1 MQARLETVPAP
12 RRRIR
17 DPDKEPSMNKTV
29 ILVDD
34 AAHTRARLAA
44 LLDAQALPLR
54 VGPGELVLVGC
65 APRMTHRVSKW
76 VSHGAR
82 EHWRT
87 KWARKLFD
95 ELEPW
100 LQAQGLPA
108 QCVLAKGPLEE
119 LLAELRA
126 DAVIDARRPK
136 APTPAE
142 AARELSAR
150 PAWRSAMVIFGL
162 GALVA
167 LAEA

>member
-1 MQARLETVPAP
+1 
-12 RRRIR
+12 
-17 DPDKEPSMNKTV
+17 MNKTV

-34 AAHTRARLAA
+34 AAHTRARLTA
-44 LLDAQALPLR
+44 LLDAQTSPLR
-54 VGPGELVLVGC
+54 VAPGELVLVGC

-95 ELEPW
+95 ELTPW

-108 QCVLAKGPLEE
+108 QCILAKGPIEDLVS
-119 LLAELRA
+119 ELRA
-126 DAVIDARRPK
+126 SQVIDARRPK
-136 APTPAE
+136 APEPAD
-142 AARELSAR
+142 AVRETAPR

-162 GALVA
+162 GTLFA

>member
-1 MQARLETVPAP
+1 
-12 RRRIR
+12 
-17 DPDKEPSMNKTV
+17 MNKTV

-44 LLDAQALPLR
+44 LLDAQPAPVR
-54 VGPGELVLVGC
+54 MAAGELVLIGC

-95 ELEPW
+95 ELQPW
-100 LQAQGLPA
+100 LQAQGLKA
-108 QCVLAKGPLEE
+108 ECVLAKGPIEE
-119 LLAELRA
+119 LVAELRA
-126 DAVIDARRPK
+126 DQVIDARRPK
-136 APTPAE
+136 ASIPAG
-142 AARELSAR
+142 ASRQSPAR
-150 PAWRSAMVIFGL
+150 PAWRSAMAVFGL

-167 LAEA
+167 LAET